1 MCSQMPRLTCAVSIA
16 LAFDQHAAAGNL
28 PRRMVTRMQFGLL
41 GPLVVRRG
49 ETVVSVRAGKQ
60 RAVLAA
66 LLLNANRVVPVDE
79 LAEMLWGTAAPPS
92 ARVTVQ
98 NNVARLRKALGDD
111 DRARIGTQP
120 RGYVISVADGELDMN
135 RFEALLGTARQAAR
149 SGSWDTAAADS
160 RAALALWRGEPLADV
175 ESELLAV
182 REVPRLA
189 DLRLQAVE
197 TALEAGLRLGRAA
210 EVIPELR
217 RLVTDHP
224 LREYL
229 PQMLMLALYRD

>member
-1 MCSQMPRLTCAVSIA
+1 
-16 LAFDQHAAAGNL
+16 
-28 PRRMVTRMQFGLL
+28 
-41 GPLVVRRG
+41 
-49 ETVVSVRAGKQ
+49 
-60 RAVLAA
+60 
-66 LLLNANRVVPVDE
+66 
-79 LAEMLWGTAAPPS
+79 MLWGTAAPPS

-197 TALEAGLRLGRAA
+197 TRIEADLHLGRHA
-210 EVIPELR
+210 EVTGELR
-217 RLVTDHP
+217 QLTAVHP
-224 LREYL
+224 LRDHL
-229 PQMLMLALYRD
+229 HALLMLALYRAGRQAEALTAYQAARRVLIEELGTEPGPELRSLHQQILVADPALDLSGSRRAVGPRRAGAHRPAG